1 MALVPCRE
9 CGQQVSTEAPAC
21 PHCGVPQP
29 VPAAAAVP
37 EAQAAQPLGASF
49 RKPPALAAPRR
60 DRPGEASGPRRSA
73 HCRSCGNAV
82 APTAEICT
90 ACGTRPLVGRA
101 FCQNCGAGT
110 TAEQEM
116 CVHCGVRLK
125 TMLAADARGLPIE
138 PDFPGLPEY
147 YREEFKRI
155 HESNE
160 SYKGKWNW
168 AAFFLGPLWALT
180 KGVWLAPVICFVAAL
195 FTWGIGGIAYWFIF
209 GARGNYM
216 YYAAHAKSKQ
226 IPI

>member
-29 VPAAAAVP
+29 VPVAAAGSQSQTP
-37 EAQAAQPLGASF
+37 QQQATSF
-49 RKPPALAAPRR
+49 RKPPAASVPRTDHAA
-60 DRPGEASGPRRSA
+60 SSQNPRRSPF
-73 HCRSCGNAV
+73 CRTCGNAV

-90 ACGTRPLVGRA
+90 TCGTRPLLGRA
-101 FCQNCGAGT
+101 FCQGCGVGT
-110 TAEQEM
+110 RAEQEL
-116 CVHCGVRLK
+116 CLACGVRLK
-125 TMLAADARGLPIE
+125 TLLAADTRGVPIE
-138 PDFPGLPEY
+138 ADFPGLPDY
-147 YREEFKRI
+147 YRQEFRQI

-180 KGVWLAPVICFVAAL
+180 KGVWLAPVICFVAAI